1 MATPYSDIYDIYSG
15 MYSDFE
21 FLLLTPETQEN
32 ILEGWLISAVG
43 EFDKCKQDL
52 SNRDETLKQFNV
64 DLTDS
69 EIKILAK
76 YMLCEWL
83 SPKLYTVENLKNHL
97 STKDFNQF
105 SPANLLKEIRET
117 HDKALKSAN
126 GAKRTYAHK
135 NFDPNKELHK

>member
-1 MATPYSDIYDIYSG
+1 MTPYSDIYDILSG

-21 FLLLTPETQEN
+21 FLQLTPEIQEN
-32 ILEGWLISAVG
+32 VLEGWLISATS

-52 SNRDETLKQFNV
+52 SDRDETLRHFNV
-64 DLTDS
+64 NLTDS
-69 EIKILAK
+69 EKKILAK

-83 SPKLYTVENLKNHL
+83 SPKLYTVENLRNHL
-97 STKDFNQF
+97 STKDFNMF

-135 NFDPNKELHK
+135 NFDPNKELKK